1 MCLSLCLFSRED
13 FRALTLVVTVGGA
26 HGLILIPVI
35 MQSTQFE
42 DIRKYKEKIS
52 APILI
57 HKKISSVS
65 PLEEVKPQAG
75 DEEED
80 DLHEK
85 DSTSIR
91 VKPQAVI
98 DIPP

>member
-1 MCLSLCLFSRED
+1 MF
-13 FRALTLVVTVGGA
+13 GGA

-35 MQSTQFE
+35 MQSIQFE
-42 DIRKYKEKIS
+42 DICKYKVIS

-65 PLEEVKPQAG
+65 PLKEVKSQAG

-91 VKPQAVI
+91 VKPQSVI
-98 DIPP
+98 DTPP